1 MIKKS
6 ELIWNTLGSLV
17 ESLLSAVLLMFC
29 TRLNGTEI
37 AGMFSISF
45 ATATILNAIGD
56 FGIRIYQVT
65 DTNRKYKFADYL
77 LSRVVVV
84 TLMVIIGLI
93 FIIATGYTA
102 EKLWICVALILFK
115 VIDNLS
121 ETYQGEFQLEGRL
134 DLGGKSMTIRV
145 LSALLVFFIVDLLT
159 KNVILSSVFLVLTNL
174 IIFLLWDKRILSKM
188 QKVQR
193 EFNKEHIIQI
203 LKDCFPLAISTMLSL
218 YIINATKYAIDNFGD
233 YTMQTYFNVIYM
245 PTFVINLVSAFVIK
259 PFLKVFGELWNKKDY
274 GNFIKSIFKIVLI
287 LGIATLGIE
296 LGCFLLGVPVL
307 SFIYGIDLSPY
318 KIEML
323 LLVVSGFFYASS
335 TVMLYALSTIRKQK
349 LTTIAYVVT
358 SILALIISNIFVSK
372 YGMFGAVGSNMITML
387 ALFIILTIFFIYEL
401 KKEKKRSIS
410 EKIEGEN
417 K

>member
-6 ELIWNTLGSLV
+6 EIIWNTLGSFV

-65 DTNRKYKFADYL
+65 DTNRKYKFEDYL
-77 LSRVVVV
+77 LSRIIVV
-84 TLMVIIGLI
+84 TFMTIIGII
-93 FIIATGYTA
+93 FIVATGYTS
-102 EKLWICVALILFK
+102 EKLWICVSLIIFK

-121 ETYQGEFQLEGRL
+121 ETYQGEFQLRNRL
-134 DLGGKSMTIRV
+134 DLGGKSMVIRV
-145 LSALLVFFIVDLLT
+145 STSLLMFFVVDMIT
-159 KNVILSSVFLVLTNL
+159 RNIIMSCITLVATNL
-174 IIFLLWDKRILSKM
+174 ILFMLWDIRIFRKFD
-188 QKVQR
+188 KIKIN
-193 EFNKEHIIQI
+193 FNKDNIKGI
-203 LKDCFPLAISTMLSL
+203 LKECLPLAISTMLSL

-259 PFLKVFGELWNKKDY
+259 PFLKPFGDLWNNKENKK
-274 GNFIKSIFKIVLI
+274 FIKSIAMIIAI
-287 LGIATLGIE
+287 LAGATLCIDVAC
-296 LGCFLLGVPVL
+296 LIFGVPVL

-318 KIEML
+318 KLEMI
-323 LLVVSGFFYASS
+323 LLVISGFFYAAS

-349 LTTIAYVVT
+349 LATISYIITA
-358 SILALIISNIFVSK
+358 IIALIVSNIFVNRF
-372 YGMFGAVGSNMITML
+372 GMMGAVWSNMITTVS
-387 ALFIILTIFFIYEL
+387 LFILLILFFGYEL
-401 KKEKKRSIS
+401 YANVKCSS
-410 EKIEGEN
+410 E
-417 K
+417 

>member
-6 ELIWNTLGSLV
+6 EIIWNTLGSFV

-65 DTNRKYKFADYL
+65 DTNRKYKFEDYL
-77 LSRVVVV
+77 LSRIIVV
-84 TLMVIIGLI
+84 TFMTIIGII
-93 FIIATGYTA
+93 FIIATGYTS
-102 EKLWICVALILFK
+102 EKLWICVSLIIFK

-121 ETYQGEFQLEGRL
+121 ETYQGEFQLRNRL
-134 DLGGKSMTIRV
+134 DLGGKSMVIRV
-145 LSALLVFFIVDLLT
+145 STSLLMFFVVDMIT
-159 KNVILSSVFLVLTNL
+159 KNIIMSCIALVATNL
-174 IIFLLWDKRILSKM
+174 ILFMLWDIRIFRKFEKIKIS
-188 QKVQR
+188 
-193 EFNKEHIIQI
+193 FNKDNIKGI
-203 LKDCFPLAISTMLSL
+203 LKECLPLAISTMLSL

-259 PFLKVFGELWNKKDY
+259 PFLKPFGDLWNNKENKK
-274 GNFIKSIFKIVLI
+274 FIKSIAMIIVI
-287 LGIATLGIE
+287 LAGATLCIDIAC
-296 LGCFLLGVPVL
+296 LILGVPVL

-318 KIEML
+318 KLEMI
-323 LLVVSGFFYASS
+323 LLVISGFFYAAS

-349 LTTIAYVVT
+349 LATISYIITA
-358 SILALIISNIFVSK
+358 IIALIVSNIFVNRF
-372 YGMFGAVGSNMITML
+372 GMMGAVWSNMITTVS
-387 ALFIILTIFFIYEL
+387 LFILLILFFGYEL
-401 KKEKKRSIS
+401 YANVKCSS
-410 EKIEGEN
+410 E
-417 K
+417 

>member
-1 MIKKS
+1 MVKKS
-6 ELIWNTLGSLV
+6 EIIWNTLGSFV

-65 DTNRKYKFADYL
+65 DTNRKYKFGDYL
-77 LSRVVVV
+77 LARVFVVI
-84 TLMVIIGLI
+84 TMVIIGILFVNI
-93 FIIATGYTA
+93 SGYTA
-102 EKLWICVALILFK
+102 EKLWICIALIMFK

-121 ETYQGEFQLEGRL
+121 ETYQGEFQLRNRL
-134 DLGGKSMTIRV
+134 DLGGKSMVIRV
-145 LSALLVFFIVDLLT
+145 SSSLIVFFITDVIT
-159 KNVILSSVFLVLTNL
+159 KNVIFSCITFVLTNL
-174 IIFLLWDKRILSKM
+174 TLFLLWDVRILSKF
-188 QKVQR
+188 QKL
-193 EFNKEHIIQI
+193 EIKYDKNNIKEI
-203 LKDCFPLAISTMLSL
+203 LLDCLPLAISTGLSL

-259 PFLKVFGELWNKKDY
+259 PFLKPFGDLWNSKEYLK
-274 GNFIKSIFKIVLI
+274 FIKSISLIILI
-287 LGIATLGIE
+287 LAGATICIDIA
-296 LGCFLLGVPVL
+296 CALLGVPVL

-323 LLVVSGFFYASS
+323 LLVISGFFYASA

-349 LTTIAYVVT
+349 LTTIAYIIT
-358 SILALIISNIFVSK
+358 SVIALISSNICVNK
-372 YGMFGAVGSNMITML
+372 WQMKGAIVSNMITTVT
-387 ALFIILTIFFIYEL
+387 LFY
-401 KKEKKRSIS
+401 
-410 EKIEGEN
+410 
-417 K
+417 

>member
-1 MIKKS
+1 MVKKS
-6 ELIWNTLGSLV
+6 EFIWNSIGSLV
-17 ESLLSAVLLMFC
+17 ASMLNAVLLLFC
-29 TRLNGTEI
+29 TRINGTDI

-45 ATATILNAIGD
+45 ATSVILNAIGD
-56 FGIRIYQVT
+56 YGIRIYQVT
-65 DTNRKYKFADYL
+65 DTDRKYKFGEYIAL
-77 LSRVVVV
+77 RVVVV
-84 TLMVIIGLI
+84 AIMVIISVA
-93 FIIATGYTA
+93 FTIISGYDTI
-102 EKLWICVALILFK
+102 KLLVTILLVLFR

>member
-1 MIKKS
+1 MVKKS
-6 ELIWNTLGSLV
+6 EIIWNTLGSFV

-65 DTNRKYKFADYL
+65 DTNRKYKFGDYL
-77 LSRVVVV
+77 LARVFVVI
-84 TLMVIIGLI
+84 TMVIIGILFVNI
-93 FIIATGYTA
+93 SGYTA
-102 EKLWICVALILFK
+102 EKLWICIALIMFK

-121 ETYQGEFQLEGRL
+121 ETYQGEFQLRNRL
-134 DLGGKSMTIRV
+134 DLGGKSMVIRV
-145 LSALLVFFIVDLLT
+145 SSSLIVFFITDVIT
-159 KNVILSSVFLVLTNL
+159 KNVIFSCITFVLTNL
-174 IIFLLWDKRILSKM
+174 TLFLLWDVRILSKF
-188 QKVQR
+188 QKL
-193 EFNKEHIIQI
+193 EIKYDKNNIKEI
-203 LKDCFPLAISTMLSL
+203 LLDCLPLAISTGLSL

-259 PFLKVFGELWNKKDY
+259 PFLKPFGDLWNSKEYLK
-274 GNFIKSIFKIVLI
+274 FIKSISLIILI
-287 LGIATLGIE
+287 LAGATICIDIA
-296 LGCFLLGVPVL
+296 CALLGVPVL

-323 LLVVSGFFYASS
+323 LLVISGFFYASA

-349 LTTIAYVVT
+349 LTTIAYIIT
-358 SILALIISNIFVSK
+358 SVIALIASNICVNK
-372 YGMFGAVGSNMITML
+372 WQMKGAIVSNMITTVT
-387 ALFIILTIFFIYEL
+387 LFVLFVIFFLYEL
-401 KKEKKRSIS
+401 KKSKMEK
-410 EKIEGEN
+410 
-417 K
+417 

>member
-1 MIKKS
+1 MVKKS
-6 ELIWNTLGSLV
+6 EIIWNTLGSFV

-65 DTNRKYKFADYL
+65 DTNRKYKFGDYL
-77 LSRVVVV
+77 LARVFVVI
-84 TLMVIIGLI
+84 TMVIIGILFVNI
-93 FIIATGYTA
+93 SGYTA
-102 EKLWICVALILFK
+102 EKLWICIALIMFK

-121 ETYQGEFQLEGRL
+121 ETYQGEFQLRNRL
-134 DLGGKSMTIRV
+134 DLGGKSMVIRV
-145 LSALLVFFIVDLLT
+145 SSSLIVFFITDVIT
-159 KNVILSSVFLVLTNL
+159 KNVIFSCITFVLTNL
-174 IIFLLWDKRILSKM
+174 TLFLLWDVRILSKF
-188 QKVQR
+188 QKL
-193 EFNKEHIIQI
+193 EIKYDKNNIKEI
-203 LKDCFPLAISTMLSL
+203 LLDCLPLAISTGLSL

-259 PFLKVFGELWNKKDY
+259 PFLKPFGDLWNSKEYLK
-274 GNFIKSIFKIVLI
+274 FIKSISLIILI
-287 LGIATLGIE
+287 LAGATICIDIA
-296 LGCFLLGVPVL
+296 CALLGVPVL

-323 LLVVSGFFYASS
+323 LLVISGFFYASA

-349 LTTIAYVVT
+349 LTTIAYIIT
-358 SILALIISNIFVSK
+358 SVIALIASNICVNK
-372 YGMFGAVGSNMITML
+372 WQMKGAIVSNMITTVT
-387 ALFIILTIFFIYEL
+387 LFVLLVIFFLYEL
-401 KKEKKRSIS
+401 KKSKMGK
-410 EKIEGEN
+410 
-417 K
+417 

>member
-1 MIKKS
+1 MVKKS
-6 ELIWNTLGSLV
+6 EIIWNTLGSFV

-65 DTNRKYKFADYL
+65 DANRKYKFGDYL
-77 LSRVVVV
+77 LARVFVVI
-84 TLMVIIGLI
+84 TMVIIGILFVNI
-93 FIIATGYTA
+93 SGYTA
-102 EKLWICVALILFK
+102 EKLWICIALIMFK

-121 ETYQGEFQLEGRL
+121 ETYQGEFQLRNRL
-134 DLGGKSMTIRV
+134 DLGGKSMVIRV
-145 LSALLVFFIVDLLT
+145 SSSLIVFFIIDVIT
-159 KNVILSSVFLVLTNL
+159 KNVIFSCITFVLTNL
-174 IIFLLWDKRILSKM
+174 TLFLLWDVRILSKF
-188 QKVQR
+188 QKL
-193 EFNKEHIIQI
+193 EIKYDKNNIKEI
-203 LKDCFPLAISTMLSL
+203 LLDCLPLAISTGLSL

-259 PFLKVFGELWNKKDY
+259 PFLKPFGDLWNSKEYLK
-274 GNFIKSIFKIVLI
+274 FIKSISLIILI
-287 LGIATLGIE
+287 LAGATICIDIA
-296 LGCFLLGVPVL
+296 CALLGVPVL

-323 LLVVSGFFYASS
+323 LLVISGFFYASA

-349 LTTIAYVVT
+349 LTTIAYIIT
-358 SILALIISNIFVSK
+358 SVIALISSNICVNK
-372 YGMFGAVGSNMITML
+372 WQMKGAIVSNMITTVT
-387 ALFIILTIFFIYEL
+387 LFVLLVIFFLYEL
-401 KKEKKRSIS
+401 KKSKMEK
-410 EKIEGEN
+410 
-417 K
+417 